1 MAWLEPRIVCTRMY
15 IADHSSPSCKWNIG
29 QMKQSYRKQK
39 GFTLLEVLMVVAML
53 AIVGG
58 AIISNYGGLEDK
70 AAKGTAT
77 HTIAAVEEAFR
88 LFAATEGVLPNNL
101 ETLLAATP
109 NTPTYVAAELDN
121 SATGTSGT
129 AAKASFLGSKIAG
142 KFTVVDTDPTALVA
156 AGITR
161 IRYLDIKGNSTGGT
175 LDIKDADGG
184 ETTVGDIAGITIPQ
198 HAFEAPRPGNNN
210 RGRGYYVNLT
220 AGTNVPLA
228 IWDAGTNGYNNV
240 KVGAKPTAVL
250 VCLGL
255 GNASSLIGDGVFTN
269 LGHAPFYGNVGKNEY
284 NHYVALI
291 DISGSRAKVIGI
303 VDSRGDF
310 LDEEFA
316 EATGQKL

>member
-1 MAWLEPRIVCTRMY
+1 
-15 IADHSSPSCKWNIG
+15 
-29 QMKQSYRKQK
+29 MKHSYRKQK

-88 LFAATEGVLPNNL
+88 LFEATEGVLPDNL
-101 ETLLAATP
+101 ETMLAATP
-109 NTPTYVAAELDN
+109 DTPTYVPTELDN
-121 SATGTSGT
+121 AAVGTTGT
-129 AAKASFLGSKIAG
+129 AEKASFLGSKIAG
-142 KFTVVDTDPTALVA
+142 KFTIVETNPAALVA

-161 IRYLDIKGNSTGGT
+161 VRYLDLKGNGTGGT
-175 LDIKDADGG
+175 LDIKDADGD
-184 ETTVGDIAGITIPQ
+184 ETSVGDMAAITIPQ
-198 HAFEAPRPGNNN
+198 HAFEAPRPGDKN
-210 RGRGYYVNLT
+210 RGRGYYVNLV

-228 IWDAGTNGYNNV
+228 IWNAGTNGYNNV

-255 GNASSLIGDGVFTN
+255 GNASTLIGDGVFTN
-269 LGHAPFYGNVGKNEY
+269 LGHAPFYGNVAKHEY
-284 NHYVALI
+284 NHYIALI
-291 DISGSRAKVIGI
+291 DISGSTGKIIAVL
-303 VDSRGDF
+303 DSRGDF

>member
-1 MAWLEPRIVCTRMY
+1 
-15 IADHSSPSCKWNIG
+15 
-29 QMKQSYRKQK
+29 MKTSYRNQS

-58 AIISNYGGLEDK
+58 AIISSYGGLEEK

-88 LFAATEGVLPNNL
+88 LFEATEGVLPDNL
-101 ETLLAATP
+101 ETMLAATP
-109 NTPTYVAAELDN
+109 DTPTYVETELDN
-121 SATGTSGT
+121 SAVGTTGTAEK
-129 AAKASFLGSKIAG
+129 AAFIGSKLRG
-142 KFTVVDTDPTALVA
+142 KFTIVDTDPAPLVA

-161 IRYLDIKGNSTGGT
+161 VRYLDLKGNGTGGM

-184 ETTVGDIAGITIPQ
+184 ETTVGDFAAITIPQ
-198 HAFEAPRPGNNN
+198 HAFEAPRPGNKN
-210 RGRGYYVNLT
+210 RGRGYYVNL
-220 AGTNVPLA
+220 AGGTTVPLA
-228 IWDAGTNGYNNV
+228 IWNSGTNGYDNV
-240 KVGAKPTAVL
+240 KVGGEPLSVL

-255 GNASSLIGDGVFTN
+255 GNASTLVGHGVFTN
-269 LGHAPFYGNVGKNEY
+269 LGHAPFYGHVAKHEY

-291 DISGSRAKVIGI
+291 DISGSTAKMIAVL
-303 VDSRGDF
+303 DSRGDF